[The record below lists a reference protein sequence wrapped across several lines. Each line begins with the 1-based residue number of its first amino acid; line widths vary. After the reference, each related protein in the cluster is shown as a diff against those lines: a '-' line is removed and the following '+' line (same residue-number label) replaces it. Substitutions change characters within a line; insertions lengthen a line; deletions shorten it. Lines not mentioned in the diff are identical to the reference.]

1 MLPSCFIAGT
11 DTDVGKTVVTAKILR
26 DWTKQGLSC
35 AGIKPVASG
44 FDLID
49 GELRNDDIDSI
60 IAASSYKLPPALLN
74 QYSFEPAIAPH
85 IAANEVGVDISEELI
100 CQRAKDS
107 QSLVDRIVVE
117 GAGGWRVPLSVP
129 RASNE
134 ARLDGEGGLV
144 KTSLDDKNVARKD
157 VSIASLAKALNLPVI
172 LVVGMKLGCI
182 NHALLSAEAIIA
194 DGVPFLGWV
203 ANNPTPTFDRKT
215 ENLETLEDLMPAP
228 LLFEVPYLP
237 PNN

>member
-1 MLPSCFIAGT
+1 MAKTSL
-11 DTDVGKTVVTAKILR
+11 GKTRMGKI
-26 DWTKQGLSC
+26 
-35 AGIKPVASG
+35 
-44 FDLID
+44 
-49 GELRNDDIDSI
+49 
-60 IAASSYKLPPALLN
+60 
-74 QYSFEPAIAPH
+74 
-85 IAANEVGVDISEELI
+85 
-100 CQRAKDS
+100 
-107 QSLVDRIVVE
+107 
-117 GAGGWRVPLSVP
+117 
-129 RASNE
+129 
-134 ARLDGEGGLV
+134 
-144 KTSLDDKNVARKD
+144 SLDDKNVARKD